1 MFCKLNYFV
10 CVYYTILHCILIM
23 LNNNMELKVVS
34 FSYQMLLGSI
44 ENMNI
49 LNKTTATYAAATSL
63 KTFKTL
69 SEGLKPF
76 SQRKMMQF
84 ACIYS
89 NYHHH
94 PTFSTSILLNFIGNF
109 GNLRNMF
116 DKQCSC
122 GFWMNVLLNWN
133 TFHCVSNA
141 NFLWIKISCTL
152 IGDSL

>member
-1 MFCKLNYFV
+1 
-10 CVYYTILHCILIM
+10 M

-34 FSYQMLLGSI
+34 LSYQMLLDSI

-49 LNKTTATYAAATSL
+49 LNKTTATYAAATSSSPSL

-94 PTFSTSILLNFIGNF
+94 PTF
-109 GNLRNMF
+109 
-116 DKQCSC
+116 
-122 GFWMNVLLNWN
+122 
-133 TFHCVSNA
+133 
-141 NFLWIKISCTL
+141 
-152 IGDSL
+152 